1 MSLEWEMDY
10 LNGNSNFGYGIGTGI
25 SKMFLG
31 LYFKKNSE
39 HFEWIQS
46 HGHNHR
52 EVFHSLKTEGPSLL
66 NSSKIKKNNSEVI

>member
-46 HGHNHR
+46 W
-52 EVFHSLKTEGPSLL
+52 T
-66 NSSKIKKNNSEVI
+66 